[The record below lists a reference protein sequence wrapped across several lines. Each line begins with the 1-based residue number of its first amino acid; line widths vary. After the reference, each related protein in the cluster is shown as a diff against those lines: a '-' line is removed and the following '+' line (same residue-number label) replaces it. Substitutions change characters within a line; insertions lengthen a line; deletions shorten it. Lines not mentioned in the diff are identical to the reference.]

1 MLWVYFIILAIIIFV
16 LLWFMQVVLL
26 QTYYSTMKKAE
37 TAQIGTEVEN
47 IFKNALDY
55 KDQIDKT
62 AYKNSAS
69 IYIFNMKGELFYT
82 NTSYGGQNYYGQ
94 SDRNISSNAR

>member
-1 MLWVYFIILAIIIFV
+1 
-16 LLWFMQVVLL
+16 MQVVLL

-69 IYIFNMKGELFYT
+69 IYIFLK
-82 NTSYGGQNYYGQ
+82 
-94 SDRNISSNAR
+94 SSKILLDCIILINLQ